1 MGGGFGTSLLISCWL
16 SSSQILDSNP
26 TLHFHLLQLRLIELI
41 RQSKIGE
48 ALVFAQTELAPR
60 GEEHPQFLKEL
71 ERTMALLAF
80 ELPKMLS
87 SDSPAPPTALVSK
100 DSGKKKEVVPV
111 SMPDSIASLLD
122 QSQRLATAAELNA
135 AILSAQSH
143 GKDPKL
149 PGLMKMLA
157 WGELLLREKVPD
169 FPQCTSTSSLLE
181 ASSELMWGTIRRGVP
196 RSTLE

>member
-1 MGGGFGTSLLISCWL
+1 
-16 SSSQILDSNP
+16 
-26 TLHFHLLQLRLIELI
+26 
-41 RQSKIGE
+41 
-48 ALVFAQTELAPR
+48 
-60 GEEHPQFLKEL
+60 
-71 ERTMALLAF
+71 MALLAF

-87 SDSPAPPTALVSK
+87 SDSPAPATTPASK
-100 DSGKKKEVVPV
+100 DEGKKKEVVQV
-111 SMPDSIASLLD
+111 AMPDSIASLLD

-169 FPQCTSTSSLLE
+169 FPQC
-181 ASSELMWGTIRRGVP
+181 ASPFHSVL
-196 RSTLE
+196 